1 MTQSA
6 FTHKGNGVLSQL
18 ITDVTIS
25 SGNNRETVSGLWD
38 TGASGTCIALSVVDK
53 LGISPIQKIEQ
64 QTPAGKRIAGVYI
77 VDIVL
82 PNNVQFANH
91 VVCDAELD
99 EQGIQMLVG
108 MDIISSG
115 TLTVSTF
122 KGRTFFSF
130 VHPSSQH
137 VDYVYQLSIK
147 KITDKGHMKKKKI
160 ALCDM

>member
-6 FTHKGNGVLSQL
+6 FTYKGQGVLRQL

-25 SGNNRETVSGLWD
+25 SGDNKETVSGLWD
-38 TGASGTCIALSVVDK
+38 TGASGTCIALSVVEK
-53 LGISPIQKIEQ
+53 LGINPIQKIEQ
-64 QTPAGKRIAGVYI
+64 QTPAGKRIASVYI
-77 VDIVL
+77 VDVLL

-122 KGRTFFSF
+122 QGKTFFSF
-130 VHPSSQH
+130 IHPSSQH
-137 VDYVYQLSIK
+137 VDYVNRLKVK
-147 KITDKGHMKKKKI
+147 KITDRGHMKKRRS
-160 ALCDM
+160 